1 MAGALTTAV
10 YVDGYNL
17 YYGRIYGTRFK
28 WLDVVSLFRRIIK
41 EQNPDAS
48 LEHLRLFTAPALAR
62 FARHGQAST
71 EAQQSYHRALA
82 GLYPEA
88 FQLVLGNH
96 SFDRDGTLLP
106 RFVDRNTF
114 DRRDRVR
121 VWKLE
126 EKQTDVNLALS
137 MYRHAAAGL
146 FQQLVVCSNDSDAA
160 PAVEAIRT
168 DFPHIRLGVVTPRR
182 PTEAGNGSNRNVS
195 SSLSRHAHW
204 TRRHI
209 LDEELAACLL
219 PDRIPT
225 HRKPIR
231 RPAHW

>member
-1 MAGALTTAV
+1 MGAAVPTAV
-10 YVDGYNL
+10 YIDGYNL
-17 YYGRIYGTRFK
+17 YYGRIYGTAFK
-28 WLDVVSLFRRIIK
+28 WLDVVSLFRRIVN
-41 EQNPDAS
+41 EQDPDAS
-48 LEHLRLFTAPALAR
+48 LEHLRFFTAPALAR
-62 FARHGQAST
+62 FATHGQAST

-82 GLYPEA
+82 ELHPGV

-96 SFDRDGTLLP
+96 SFDRAGTLLP

-137 MYRHAAAGL
+137 MYRHAASGK
-146 FQQLVVCSNDSDAA
+146 FGQMVVCSNDSDAA
-160 PAVEAIRT
+160 PVMEAIRT
-168 DFPHIRLGVVTPRR
+168 DFPDIRLGVVTPRR
-182 PTEAGNGSNRNVS
+182 PPDAARTNRNVS

-204 TRRHI
+204 TRKSIR
-209 LDEELAACLL
+209 DEELSACLL
-219 PDRIPT
+219 PDKVST
-225 HRKPIR
+225 GRKPIR